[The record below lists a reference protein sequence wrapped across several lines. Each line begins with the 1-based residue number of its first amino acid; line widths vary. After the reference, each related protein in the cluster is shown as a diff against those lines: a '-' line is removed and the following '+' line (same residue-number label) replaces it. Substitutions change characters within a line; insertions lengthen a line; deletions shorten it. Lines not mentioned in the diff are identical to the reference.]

1 MDKLVDIGIRTKMK
15 NDHRILRIIFL
26 WFSPILLI
34 ILYDIATYILRYY
47 RVSHIPLP
55 AAPTITSLTLFGIL
69 ASPLWVLAGY
79 AFTYLFGSIG
89 ITYVIKLFSH
99 SKLLR
104 RKLVIQT
111 KEELNKISSTG
122 DHENMAEYLTPKSFS
137 TSLGLVLGLNLAYT
151 LLIIRYFQ
159 NFFALPKKISLYQ
172 YLLSW
177 RFISVEFSLALL
189 FLPLVTI
196 VAPLLIGRIRIR
208 QIDSSPLQ
216 NYWLSYVFS
225 AAGGASAI
233 LLLLSI
239 FQHKSTTAELIVA
252 SLFVYGIIS
261 WYTALGINLSVPL
274 TEKNLASRL
283 FKFGE
288 KQNIF
293 FGKIFVGSCPN
304 DAEEV

>member
-47 RVSHIPLP
+47 RVPHIPLP

-79 AFTYLFGSIG
+79 ALTYLFGSIG

-111 KEELNKISSTG
+111 KEELNNISSTR

-159 NFFALPKKISLYQ
+159 NFFALPQKISVYQ

-274 TEKNLASRL
+274 TTKNLASRL

-293 FGKIFVGSCPN
+293 FGKIFVGSCPS